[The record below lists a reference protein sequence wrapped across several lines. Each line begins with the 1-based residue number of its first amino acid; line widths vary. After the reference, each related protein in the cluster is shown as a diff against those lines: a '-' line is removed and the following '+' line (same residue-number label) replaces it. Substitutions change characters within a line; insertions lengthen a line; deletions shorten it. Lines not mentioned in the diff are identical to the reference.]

1 MIASLYQSRVSAFEF
16 VYFCLLIKIEEY
28 FCHAQKFQSKFINK
42 SLKMSLKC
50 CSAQK
55 SLQYASIRS
64 IIDKSASD
72 VTIPSIYNWIGSNI
86 NKLACIF
93 VEMWSAHILYVCT
106 IVCIVRVCMSEI
118 IIRSV
123 KYTKVFCWSKTALH
137 NSR

>member
-1 MIASLYQSRVSAFEF
+1 MIASLYQSRISAFEF

-28 FCHAQKFQSKFINK
+28 FCRAQKFQSKFINK

-55 SLQYASIRS
+55 SLQYASIRK
-64 IIDKSASD
+64 IIDKPAFD
-72 VTIPSIYNWIGSNI
+72 VTIPAIYNWIGSNI

-93 VEMWSAHILYVCT
+93 VKIWAAHILYVCT
-106 IVCIVRVCMSEI
+106 IVCMWVCISEI